1 MVPGLDVAQIN
12 SSTWAISARGF
23 NLQFAD
29 KLLVLV
35 DGRAVYTPLFG
46 GVYGDTV
53 DVPLENGAE
62 GEELR
67 LHFTVADSGVGILP
81 SKLKLIFD
89 PFSQADGSTTRK
101 YGGTGLG
108 LTISARLVDMM
119 GGRIWVESE
128 VGQGS
133 KFHFTA
139 RMTRGT
145 RGAGKEGRGGLPRE
159 IVGLRALV
167 VDDNATNRRS
177 AGGDAE
183 ALGDAADVHGNRRN
197 GAGAAGI
204 GAKGRGEL

>member
-1 MVPGLDVAQIN
+1 MDARVPAAVRGDAVRLRQVLTNLIGNAIKFTERGEVAVKI
-12 SSTWAISARGF
+12 
-23 NLQFAD
+23 
-29 KLLVLV
+29 
-35 DGRAVYTPLFG
+35 
-46 GVYGDTV
+46 
-53 DVPLENGAE
+53 ENEGAE

-108 LTISARLVDMM
+108 LTISVRLVDMM

-139 RMTRGT
+139 RMARGT
-145 RGAGKEGRGGLPRE
+145 RGAGKEGAGYRE
-159 IVGLRALV
+159 KLWGCGRWWWTTTRPIGECW
-167 VDDNATNRRS
+167 RRC
-177 AGGDAE
+177 
-183 ALGDAADVHGNRRN
+183 
-197 GAGAAGI
+197 
-204 GAKGRGEL
+204 